1 MPLMSLQIIL
11 PADLDSTELLM
22 EGQQFA
28 EIAQLA
34 TAALHRMHFRLLA
47 LLGPLL

>member
-1 MPLMSLQIIL
+1 MSLLIAL
-11 PADLDSTELLM
+11 HAPLDSTELSM

-34 TAALHRMHFRLLA
+34 TVVLPRMHFR
-47 LLGPLL
+47 